1 MEENKKQENLI
12 DFLNK
17 HRDRGEVSFHMPGHK
32 GMEFYESLGYG
43 DLIRNLVSFDI
54 TEIYG
59 ADNLFQAEGVILRLM
74 ERYKELYG
82 SGHSFLSVGG
92 SSNGLMASI
101 MSVCNP
107 GDVILIARNCHKSV
121 YNGVSLA
128 GGAAEYV
135 YPEIVDGYGF
145 AGEVSPEGVKR
156 AIEACNPDNMP
167 KALVIT
173 SPNYYGII
181 ADVASIAKVCHDRGI
196 ALIVDQAH
204 GAHLAFETSM
214 PSLAAERL
222 GADIVVNSIHKTLAS
237 FTQTAVVNVMSDMI
251 DTDIL
256 AEKLEILQSSS
267 PSYILMASLDLNAEI
282 METQGPELM
291 TAWKKNLDWFYGE
304 ANSIEGLRLFESE
317 NHDRSKILLDM
328 TGKGISGF
336 QLEALLRE
344 DGILVELS
352 DAKVAMAMT
361 GIGNKA
367 EDYRKLWNILQK
379 IAKMTEHS
387 SKKDLCSKI
396 PIDSSKDYDQSCHTK
411 TSELTDNCHK
421 RAKVFYTEAIGQ
433 IAAAAIIPYP
443 PGIPLLVPGE
453 VVTKEIMEEVI
464 ALRQSGQKVL
474 GIDNSGMISIKL
486 Q

>member
-43 DLIRNLVSFDI
+43 NLIRNLVSFDI

-59 ADNLFQAEGVILRLM
+59 ADNLFQAEGVILRVM

-101 MSVCNP
+101 MSVCEP

-128 GGAAEYV
+128 GATAEYV
-135 YPEIVDGYGF
+135 YPEIVDDYSF

-156 AIEACNPDNMP
+156 AIEACDSDNMP

-173 SPNYYGII
+173 SPNYYGIVS
-181 ADVASIAKVCHDRGI
+181 DVASIAKVCHDRGI

-204 GAHLAFETSM
+204 GAHLAFAPNPAASF
-214 PSLAAERL
+214 AAERL
-222 GADIVVNSIHKTLAS
+222 EADIVVNSIHKTLAS

-251 DTDIL
+251 DPDIL

-267 PSYILMASLDLNAEI
+267 PSYVLMASLDLNAEI
-282 METQGPELM
+282 MEVHGRALM
-291 TAWKKNLDWFYGE
+291 SAWRNNLDWFYGE
-304 ANSIEGLRLFESE
+304 AESIEGLRLFESE

-328 TGKGISGF
+328 TEKGISGF
-336 QLEALLRE
+336 QLETLLRE

-379 IAKMTEHS
+379 IAK
-387 SKKDLCSKI
+387 KK
-396 PIDSSKDYDQSCHTK
+396 
-411 TSELTDNCHK
+411 E
-421 RAKVFYTEAIGQ
+421 
-433 IAAAAIIPYP
+433 
-443 PGIPLLVPGE
+443 
-453 VVTKEIMEEVI
+453 
-464 ALRQSGQKVL
+464 
-474 GIDNSGMISIKL
+474 NS
-486 Q
+486 